1 MRFSKSQIERIAR
14 EFWSKADPV
23 HRNGLDIS
31 SAVDDVLPVNV
42 VHLQQLSWK
51 VIECWLKNLGVNDIE
66 IEVNDREL
74 HGVIMIREGFG
85 FIFVNADDGT
95 IQQRFTIAH
104 EVSHFLL
111 DYQMPRE
118 QAMLAIGTEI
128 EDVLNGKA
136 EATRFQQ
143 VKALIKGISIQPY
156 THLIE
161 KSGDGSFLNWM
172 NYTSENEADYL
183 ALELL
188 APRSVVIKG
197 TIATARRLNYNQF
210 TRKCEEILMKNYQI
224 PAKVAHQYAVE
235 LAYSITNGPSFLD
248 KLGL

>member
-1 MRFSKSQIERIAR
+1 MRFSKPQIERIAR

-23 HRNGLDIS
+23 HRQTLDIS
-31 SAVDDVLPVNV
+31 SAVDEVLPVDV
-42 VHLQQLSWK
+42 IYLKRLSLAEIK
-51 VIECWLKNLGVNDIE
+51 HWLENRGVKTE
-66 IEVNDREL
+66 FEVNDRPL
-74 HGVIMIREGFG
+74 HGVIMIQEGFG
-85 FIFVNADDGT
+85 FIFVDADDGT

-111 DYQMPRE
+111 DYQIPRE
-118 QAMLAIGTEI
+118 NAMLAIGTEI

-156 THLIE
+156 THLTE
-161 KSGDGSFLNWM
+161 KSADGSFLNWM

-210 TRKCEEILMKNYQI
+210 TRKCEEILMENYQI
-224 PAKVAHQYAVE
+224 PAEVAHQYAVE